1 MMNHKLTELKEW
13 LRETKMDAVLLN
25 DPENIAYF
33 SGFNSDPH
41 ERILVLVV
49 FPFADPFLFTPSLD
63 SADAQNSEWPFS
75 VYSYLDNE
83 DPWSILSKIIQETS
97 SNINQCAIEKA
108 FLTVERF
115 EQLNHY
121 FRNTQFSTV
130 SEKIQEMKLIKD
142 ADEINKMIEA
152 GKWADK
158 ALEIGFKSIKEGVSE
173 EEIVAEIEFQLKK
186 QGIKE
191 MSFETMV
198 LTGDHAASPH
208 GVPGPRKVKKDEMV
222 LFDLGVVHDGYT
234 SDVTRTAVFG
244 TPSKEAEKIYSIVLK
259 AHHAA
264 IDAVRPGVTAGQ
276 LDKIARDI
284 ITKEGYGEYFTHR
297 LGHGLG
303 SNVHE
308 YPSIMKDSELVIKE
322 GMCFS
327 IEPGIYVPTIAGV
340 RIEDCLYVTKDG
352 CKLFTKT
359 PTAFQSII

>member
-1 MMNHKLTELKEW
+1 MMNHKLNELKEW

-33 SGFNSDPH
+33 SGFKSDPH

-63 SADAQNSEWPFS
+63 NADAQNSEWPFP

-83 DPWSILSKIIQETS
+83 DPWFILSKKIQETS

-115 EQLNHY
+115 EQLNDY
-121 FRNTQFSTV
+121 FKNTQFSTV

-158 ALEIGFKSIKEGVSE
+158 ALEIGFKSIKEGISE

-208 GVPGPRKVKKDEMV
+208 GVPGSRKVKKDEMV
-222 LFDLGVVHDGYT
+222 LFDLGIVHDGYT

-244 TPSKEAEKIYSIVLK
+244 TPAKEAEKIYSIVLK

-264 IDAVRPGVTAGQ
+264 IAAVRPGVTAGQ

-308 YPSIMKDSELVIKE
+308 FPSIMKDSELVIKE

-352 CKLFTKT
+352 CELFTKT

>member
-1 MMNHKLTELKEW
+1 MMNQKLTNLKEW
-13 LRETKMDAVLLN
+13 LRETKMDCVLLN

-41 ERILVLVV
+41 ERILALVV

-63 SADAQNSEWPFS
+63 STDAQNSEWPFS
-75 VYSYLDNE
+75 VYGYLDNE
-83 DPWSILSKIIQETS
+83 DPWSILSKKIKETRLD
-97 SNINQCAIEKA
+97 INQFAIEKA

-115 EQLNHY
+115 EQLDYH
-121 FRNTQFSTV
+121 FKKTQFSTV

-142 ADEINKMIEA
+142 ADEIKKMIEA

-158 ALEIGFKSIKEGVSE
+158 ALEIGFNSIKEGISE
-173 EEIVAEIEFQLKK
+173 EEMVAEIEFQLKK
-186 QGIKE
+186 QGVKE

-222 LFDLGVVHDGYT
+222 LFDLGVVHKGYT

-244 TPSKEAEKIYSIVLK
+244 KPSKEAEKIYSIVLK
-259 AHHAA
+259 AHQAA
-264 IDAVRPGVTAGQ
+264 IAAVRPGVTAGQ

-327 IEPGIYVPTIAGV
+327 IEPGIYVPNIAGV

-352 CKLFTKT
+352 CELFTKT